1 VRPARGD
8 VPPPRARSR
17 EIAVFAAVL
26 LMVGLCVWLVPR
38 RMNAQIEQHA
48 HDRAAGLAQ
57 VLAHTLAAAVEFDDP
72 DEAGRMLTLL
82 ESQADA
88 EAAVVIVP
96 GGRALARWRSSDHLA
111 PYPPDGATEE
121 RGTHLVMAVPVRA
134 TGGSAGSLVVS
145 FDVAGVD
152 REQRDNWLAVI
163 ALVLIGGATLAGL
176 VGRLF
181 ARRRVAERA
190 LADER
195 AKFWTLVEGM
205 PEALVIHED
214 GRLTYANS
222 AARALFELGEPNDQ
236 SIQRTRPLEA
246 FNAAVAA
253 GDSTT
258 TIKVEQDGATRH
270 LELRRFAISGGDGP
284 VSISLAR
291 DVSEERELQDRLALS
306 DRLASIGTLATGVA
320 HEINNPLTYIL
331 SNLEFIAHECELL
344 APAGGVAVMPSRE
357 MLDEVKLAV
366 SDARGGAARVQSIVG
381 DMRKLARKE
390 FGERLPIDLRAVVTS
405 ATQLARAWIGR
416 RAKLSIEL
424 GEVPRVM
431 ASESQLSQVVVN
443 LLHNAADAI
452 PPDAPPEKRHIRVS
466 TSALADGSVALVVAD
481 TGTGIPPEVRDKI
494 FDPFFTTKPVGVGTG
509 LGLAICHGI
518 VRAHGGRFEVDSEV
532 GVGTTMR
539 VLLPGAPADS
549 QVVVP
554 IDIAGAES
562 CDGRILVVDDD
573 VPVASATARLLRGG
587 DTSIETS
594 PRRVLERLQAGER
607 YDLILCDVRMP
618 DMNGP
623 ELLEVVRGALPEV
636 ARVFVFM
643 TGAVD
648 ERSEADLARL
658 GVPVLQKPFDRTSL
672 RRFVSAQLDRLARAA

>member
-1 VRPARGD
+1 V
-8 VPPPRARSR
+8 
-17 EIAVFAAVL
+17 AVFAAVVVL
-26 LMVGLCVWLVPR
+26 VGLCVWLVPS
-38 RMNAQIEQHA
+38 RMNAQIEAHA
-48 HDRAAGLAQ
+48 RDRARGLAEMLSSALAATLESDDSEEAAR
-57 VLAHTLAAAVEFDDP
+57 VLA
-72 DEAGRMLTLL
+72 LL
-82 ESQADA
+82 DSQADA
-88 EAAVVIVP
+88 EAAVVTSAD
-96 GGRALARWRSSDHLA
+96 GRALARWRASDRLE
-111 PYPPDGATEE
+111 PPPPDGAMED
-121 RGTHLVMAVPVRA
+121 RGGHLVIAVPVRSTSGTA
-134 TGGSAGSLVVS
+134 GRLVLSFNVGG
-145 FDVAGVD
+145 VAAEK
-152 REQRDNWLAVI
+152 RSNWLAVI
-163 ALVLIGGATLAGL
+163 GLVLIGGATLAAL
-176 VGRLF
+176 VTRLF
-181 ARRRVAERA
+181 VRRRRAERA
-190 LADER
+190 LADEK
-195 AKFWTLVEGM
+195 AKFWTLVEAM
-205 PEALVIHED
+205 PEALVIHQA

-222 AARALFELGEPNDQ
+222 AARALFELGDPNDQ

-253 GDSTT
+253 GQRTT
-258 TIKVEQDGATRH
+258 TIKVEHDSGTRH
-270 LELRRFAISGGDGP
+270 LELRRFALNAAGGA

-331 SNLEFIAHECELL
+331 SNLEFVAGECQALRDSATDDTTEHQ
-344 APAGGVAVMPSRE
+344 R
-357 MLDEVKLAV
+357 LDEVVAAV
-366 SDARGGAARVQSIVG
+366 SDAHRGAIRVRNIVG

-390 FGERLPIDLRAVVTS
+390 FGERAPIDLSAIVS
-405 ATQLARAWIGR
+405 GATQLARSWIGR
-416 RAKLSIEL
+416 RAHLAIEL
-424 GEVPRVM
+424 AEVPLVM

-443 LLHNAADAI
+443 LVQNAAEAI
-452 PPDAPPEKRHIRVS
+452 PPDASAEKRSIRVA
-466 TSALADGSVALVVAD
+466 TLAHADGSVEITVAD
-481 TGTGIPPEVRDKI
+481 TGTGIPSEVRDKI

-518 VRAHGGRFEVDSEV
+518 VRAHGGRIEVDSEV

-539 VLLPGAPADS
+539 VILPAAPADS
-549 QVVVP
+549 QVLVP
-554 IDIAGAES
+554 VDATGSES
-562 CDGRILVVDDD
+562 CSGRILVVDDD

-587 DTSIETS
+587 DTEVETS

-623 ELLEVVRGALPEV
+623 ELLEAVRGQLPDL

-672 RRFVSAQLDRLARAA
+672 RRFVSAQLERLARAA